1 MYIPPLAL
9 CSEMSRIRPE
19 IVSLASFWKN
29 NDREK
34 VDCLIWSCI
43 SSTLWESQRPRPT
56 DAQGEQL
63 SASVETE
70 AETYLHHLDASL
82 LCIPRLHDN
91 CIRCC

>member
-1 MYIPPLAL
+1 M
-9 CSEMSRIRPE
+9 CSYFAGHM
-19 IVSLASFWKN
+19 VVQSLNS
-29 NDREK
+29 
-34 VDCLIWSCI
+34 WSSVCGFQVP
-43 SSTLWESQRPRPT
+43 WESQRPRPT

-82 LCIPRLHDN
+82 LYIPRLHDN